1 MVGNFW
7 KNNYI
12 EYENNGDRNLSVEEY
27 FNEINPFSTNI
38 PSGGIEVEHWVKP
51 YLEDLITDLQKF
63 GTWNIQLAIAI
74 KFSSSKNTDEEQV
87 MHSKSDNIEV
97 MTYDNANKVI
107 EEIFESLLSRS
118 QIGLETLLKGSDF
131 IFDSV

>member
-1 MVGNFW
+1 
-7 KNNYI
+7 
-12 EYENNGDRNLSVEEY
+12 
-27 FNEINPFSTNI
+27 
-38 PSGGIEVEHWVKP
+38 
-51 YLEDLITDLQKF
+51 
-63 GTWNIQLAIAI
+63 
-74 KFSSSKNTDEEQV
+74 

-131 IFDSV
+131 IFDAV